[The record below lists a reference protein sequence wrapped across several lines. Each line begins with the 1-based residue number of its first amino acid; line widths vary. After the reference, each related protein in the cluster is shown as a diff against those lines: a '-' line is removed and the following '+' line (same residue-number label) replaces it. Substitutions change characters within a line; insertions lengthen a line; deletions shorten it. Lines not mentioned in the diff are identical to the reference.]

1 MMDQRTGRGF
11 YETLKLAI
19 TDITEYGFD
28 TSGRLAY
35 WTEQLRQAALRT
47 LKPAWQMEE
56 MLKFG
61 LSAIYRRLIERGAI
75 ARYHSGLPIF
85 SLVRVAPHL
94 RAELDRRIIAAAD
107 LIKLNREQA
116 VAKTLQRFQGW
127 ATSIPGGGTTTNDK
141 RETAKE
147 VRKAL
152 ARLPFEERRVMID
165 QGHKFAAN
173 LSNILAT
180 EGGALA
186 LIWHS
191 HWRQAG
197 YDYREDHKDRDLR
210 VYALRDSWAIQE
222 GLMRPGVAG
231 YYEDITAVGEE
242 VFCRCYAQYLYALRD
257 LPKEML
263 TKKGAE
269 ALAQAKTAAA

>member
-1 MMDQRTGRGF
+1 MDTKAGKGF
-11 YETLKLAI
+11 YATLRAAI
-19 TDITEYGFD
+19 ADISENGFD
-28 TSGRLAY
+28 TSGRLAF
-35 WTEQLRQAALRT
+35 WTEQLRQAALLSLRS
-47 LKPAWQMEE
+47 PRQMEE

-61 LSAIYRRLIERGAI
+61 LSSIYRRLIERGGI
-75 ARYHSGLPIF
+75 GRYHPGIPRFTLQ
-85 SLVRVAPHL
+85 RVQPHL
-94 RAELDRRIIAAAD
+94 RAELDKRILAAAD

-127 ATSIPGGGTTTNDK
+127 ATSIPGGGSDTTDK
-141 RETAKE
+141 REIAKE

-165 QGHKFAAN
+165 QGHKFTAN

-180 EGGALA
+180 NGGAIA
-186 LIWHS
+186 MIWHS

-197 YDYREDHKDRDLR
+197 YDYREDHKERDGK
-210 VYALRDSWAIQE
+210 VYAIRGNNWALAG
-222 GLMRPGVAG
+222 GLMRAGAVG
-231 YYEDITAVGEE
+231 YYEDVTAVGEE
-242 VFCRCYAQYLYALRD
+242 VNCRCYAQYLYALRD

-269 ALAQAKTAAA
+269 TLAHAKTVAA